1 MIRELDAQIDA
12 LDAAIAALEKQE
24 PEETGQLRLRQLRR
38 DREEL
43 LALCRVRTPE
53 DRVWLA
59 RHPRRPTVSD
69 YIEALFED
77 FFEIKGDHYAR
88 EDCSILG
95 GIALFHGAPVTVIGH
110 RKGRNLEENMHCNF
124 GMPGP
129 EGFRKS
135 QRLMKQAEKFGRPVI
150 TFIDT
155 PGAYPGVEAEERGQ
169 SEAIA
174 RNLAAMS
181 ALTVPV
187 VTVVT
192 GEGSSGGA
200 LALGVANTVLML
212 ENAVYSI
219 LSPEGFASILWKDAS
234 RSGEACQLMGLT
246 APELLESG
254 MVDQVIPEPAGGAHR
269 QPSFVYARLDKALR
283 RELARFRHVDV
294 AGQRYE
300 KFRRMG
306 EVNE

>member
-1 MIRELDAQIDA
+1 
-12 LDAAIAALEKQE
+12 
-24 PEETGQLRLRQLRR
+24 
-38 DREEL
+38 
-43 LALCRVRTPE
+43 
-53 DRVWLA
+53 
-59 RHPRRPTVSD
+59 
-69 YIEALFED
+69 
-77 FFEIKGDHYAR
+77 
-88 EDCSILG
+88 
-95 GIALFHGAPVTVIGH
+95 
-110 RKGRNLEENMHCNF
+110 
-124 GMPGP
+124 
-129 EGFRKS
+129 
-135 QRLMKQAEKFGRPVI
+135 
-150 TFIDT
+150 
-155 PGAYPGVEAEERGQ
+155 
-169 SEAIA
+169 
-174 RNLAAMS
+174 MS

-254 MVDQVIPEPAGGAHR
+254 TVDQVIPEPAGGAHR

-306 EVNE
+306 AVNE